1 MCRHVSYGSTARS
14 KSPLLKYTLP
24 PVALHEFIV
33 PYVSH
38 FLYPGPPKINGIA
51 SSLCL
56 LFVIGWRPVQG
67 VPAGMTTA
75 RLRPFPE
82 WAEGCLFMDFVWIV
96 TIIAEHI
103 KTTSMQ
109 PSGRSAY
116 KTVQTVNRIIC
127 RSRFKF

>member
-1 MCRHVSYGSTARS
+1 MCHHVSYGSAARS
-14 KSPLLKYTLP
+14 KSPLLKYPLP

-56 LFVIGWRPVQG
+56 LSVIGWRPVQG
-67 VPAGMTTA
+67 VPADLVMY
-75 RLRPFPE
+75 
-82 WAEGCLFMDFVWIV
+82 FVWIV

-109 PSGRSAY
+109 PSGRTAY
-116 KTVQTVNRIIC
+116 KTVQTVNRII
-127 RSRFKF
+127 